1 LQLSVKAIRVKASLL
16 LIETNMM
23 RKRKV
28 KKMRKSLKRMNN
40 QVLNLRKMNP
50 TSTVK

>member
-1 LQLSVKAIRVKASLL
+1 
-16 LIETNMM
+16 MM